1 MSVTANESPRKLPL
15 WSTVAG
21 AHRALWAERKALLR
35 FAWPWLVL
43 SLATT
48 AVLDWM
54 YFPRSQQTSAEIN
67 HVDIAYYAIATLV
80 PMLVSAIVSVFLH
93 RRILISGGD
102 SVPGAQAPMPIV
114 TSYLWRNLLLS
125 AMVCAP
131 FALFAL
137 AATFASQELKQMAD
151 AEVPQ
156 LELSLQ
162 AVTQSQPG
170 DDAFAEGQA
179 PLPQTALPEELLP
192 SVGGAC
198 MCLAIVAAILL
209 PLIVLF
215 AYLPT
220 RFGLALPAT
229 AVGKSR
235 NSFAESWKATRR
247 NFWRLFWGSVL
258 SGWPVYVVLCVALA
272 RTLLTAESR
281 VQYAATNSAVALA
294 GLIAGLIWVA
304 FFSLSYRH
312 LIQSSEGNAGVTST
326 KP

>member
-1 MSVTANESPRKLPL
+1 MSVTANELPRKLPL

-21 AHRALWAERKALLR
+21 AHRALWAERGALLR
-35 FAWPWLVL
+35 FAWQWLVL

-67 HVDIAYYAIATLV
+67 HVDIAYYTIATLV

-93 RRILISGGD
+93 RRILLAGGD
-102 SVPGAQAPMPIV
+102 GAPVAQAPMPIV

-125 AMVCAP
+125 GIACAP

-137 AATFASQELKQMAD
+137 AATFASQDLKQMTD
-151 AEVPQ
+151 AEQPRLEMQ
-156 LELSLQ
+156 LQ
-162 AVTQSQPG
+162 DGMQSQVG
-170 DDAFAEGQA
+170 NDALAEGHA
-179 PLPQTALPEELLP
+179 PLPQTGLAEEVLP
-192 SVGGAC
+192 SVGGVC
-198 MCLAIVAAILL
+198 ICLAIVAAILL

-281 VQYAATNSAVALA
+281 VQYVSTNSAVALA

-304 FFSLSYRH
+304 FFSLAYRH
-312 LIQSSEGNAGVTST
+312 LVMRTEQS
-326 KP
+326 